1 MRPAPSSH
9 AQHSG
14 TILLVDDNRDGVIAR
29 RSVLEELGY
38 DVVSAG
44 CGPDALQA
52 VEQHNFDLIITDY
65 KMSPMDGVQLI
76 ANLRKGNCHSPIILL
91 TGFAESLGLNAD
103 RTGADVVIQKS
114 SNEVNTLVRYTKRLI
129 HPPAKKPARSAA
141 SRNNKARSQ
150 QAGS

>member
-1 MRPAPSSH
+1 MRSAPSSR

-14 TILLVDDNRDGVIAR
+14 TILLVDDNRDGVVAR

-38 DVVSAG
+38 KVVSAG
-44 CGPDALQA
+44 CGPDALEA
-52 VEQHNFDLIITDY
+52 VEQHDFNLIITDY

-76 ANLRKGNCHSPIILL
+76 ANLRKGNCHIPIILL
-91 TGFAESLGLNAD
+91 TGFAESLGLSAD

-114 SNEVNTLVRYTKRLI
+114 ANEVNTLVRYTNRLI
-129 HPPAKKPARSAA
+129 HPPAKKPARSAD
-141 SRNNKARSQ
+141 SRNKKARSQ

>member
-1 MRPAPSSH
+1 M
-9 AQHSG
+9 
-14 TILLVDDNRDGVIAR
+14 VDDNRDGVLAR

-44 CGPDALQA
+44 CGPDALEA
-52 VEQHNFDLIITDY
+52 VQQRSFDLIITDY

-91 TGFAESLGLNAD
+91 TGFAESLGLSAD

-114 SNEVNTLVRYTKRLI
+114 ANEVNTLVRYTKRLI
-129 HPPAKKPARSAA
+129 HPPPKKPARSAV
-141 SRNNKARSQ
+141 RNNKARSQ
-150 QAGS
+150 QGGS